1 MKKPVCTVILVMIN
15 VAVFLVLSFLGMTE
29 DGGFMVEHGAMFV
42 PYVTEYK
49 EYYRIFTSMFL
60 HFGSGHLMNNMI
72 MLAAAGVPLEKEVGR
87 VKFLAI
93 YFISGTGGAL
103 LSMWADICTGEYAVA
118 AGASGAIFGL
128 IGAMLYI
135 AIRNHGTIGDISGRG
150 LVLMTAIS
158 LYFGYVSGG
167 VDNTAHVGGLLA
179 GALLAV
185 LLYRKR
191 EGEYSPVS
199 GI

>member
-1 MKKPVCTVILVMIN
+1 
-15 VAVFLVLSFLGMTE
+15 
-29 DGGFMVEHGAMFV
+29 
-42 PYVTEYK
+42 
-49 EYYRIFTSMFL
+49 
-60 HFGSGHLMNNMI
+60 
-72 MLAAAGVPLEKEVGR
+72 
-87 VKFLAI
+87 
-93 YFISGTGGAL
+93 
-103 LSMWADICTGEYAVA
+103 
-118 AGASGAIFGL
+118 
-128 IGAMLYI
+128 
-135 AIRNHGTIGDISGRG
+135 
-150 LVLMTAIS
+150 MTAIS